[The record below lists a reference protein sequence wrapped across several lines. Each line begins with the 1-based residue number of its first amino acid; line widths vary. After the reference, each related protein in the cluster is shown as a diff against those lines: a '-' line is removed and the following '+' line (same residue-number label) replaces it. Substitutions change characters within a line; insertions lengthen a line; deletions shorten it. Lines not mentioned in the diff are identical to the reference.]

1 MTLSS
6 KALHVNL
13 ERLFN
18 FKMLMSDITGTCFI
32 VPTLLA
38 NISISKMHGMT
49 HTKQVPVRLI
59 VRMLFCCSFFVQVC
73 ENSMIFTAGC

>member
-1 MTLSS
+1 MYIRMLVCRITMTLSS

-38 NISISKMHGMT
+38 NISISKVLTGRGARGA
-49 HTKQVPVRLI
+49 KPPGSSRVLNI
-59 VRMLFCCSFFVQVC
+59 
-73 ENSMIFTAGC
+73 